1 MESYENFINEL
12 QKNIFEL
19 TGIPITDMC
28 FAKKGAP
35 KATKGDRLLITI
47 EKHSDSVEIFG
58 IHIREVFEAYQSGIS
73 MQKIM
78 KKLSAEISKMKSM
91 NIYESSMSMRDYEK
105 IKSQLFIRLVNA
117 DTYSKK
123 LSDSIYRQVGDIALA
138 LYFKVADTT
147 ENVVSTIVHREVLD
161 YWQLNEDE
169 VFNAALL
176 NTYFMTPPRI
186 FLFEK
191 LITNLNYDGENF
203 MDLNRQH
210 ALNTDHFGNCLSTT
224 IRTNGAVAV
233 FLPGVTDRIA
243 ELMNSDF
250 YAVFTSVHE
259 VMIHCART
267 ASVDELK
274 SILADTIENSTPPE
288 DVLTHK
294 IYKYNR
300 GTKQFRCVSN

>member
-1 MESYENFINEL
+1 MESYEDFINEL

-35 KATKGDRLLITI
+35 KATKEDRLLITI
-47 EKHSDSVEIFG
+47 EKHSDSAEIFG

-78 KKLSAEISKMKSM
+78 KKLSAEISNMKSM
-91 NIYESSMSMRDYEK
+91 NLYENSMSIRDYDK

-117 DTYSKK
+117 DTYSEK
-123 LSDSIYRQVGDIALA
+123 LSDSIYKQVGDIALA
-138 LYFKVADTT
+138 LYVKVADTT

-176 NTYFMTPPRI
+176 NTYFISPPRI
-186 FLFEK
+186 YLFEK
-191 LITNLNYDGENF
+191 LIANLNYGGENF
-203 MDLNRQH
+203 MDINNPH
-210 ALNTDHFGNCLSTT
+210 VLNTDPHGNCLSTT

-233 FLPGVTDRIA
+233 FLPGVADRIA

-259 VMIHCART
+259 VMIHCVRT
-267 ASVDELK
+267 ASVDDLE
-274 SILADTIENSTPPE
+274 SILTDTIEKATLPE
-288 DVLTHK
+288 DVLTYK

-300 GTKQFRCVSN
+300 DTRQFQMCK